1 LELVK
6 RILFGTKIQ
15 KNTIIGT
22 SFIIL
27 LLKYDGFVRK
37 KYYICHQN
45 IIFTPTT
52 KKTMSALISV
62 IPILLLIV
70 LMMGFKVSGYRSA
83 ITTLIVTILLSL
95 FAVPA
100 MSIIPEKYADTSILG
115 ITLWSIVEGLL
126 KACFPI
132 ILIIICAIF
141 SYNILCETKE
151 VETIKAQF
159 IQMTSDKGLLV
170 LLLTWGLGGV
180 LEGMAGFGTAVAIP
194 AAILIGLGFKPMFS
208 AVICLVANTV
218 AVGFGAVGLPATTLA
233 NQVAASGVATPEEL
247 CEVATFIIL
256 QLSLMFFITPFL
268 ILMMTDKTKI
278 LKNICI
284 ALFVGTCSIIVQ
296 FCCAHWIGPETP
308 AILGSVA
315 AIFAMLIYNKLF
327 IHDENPADEVI
338 VEKKKL
344 GIAKTLKAWSVYG
357 LIIFFILISSKI
369 VPPVNDL
376 LSNTLVTKFDIPV
389 IGNTFKFG
397 WLSNAGLMIFLGA
410 VIGGMIQGMSLS
422 SLMNLLAKTTLN
434 LQKTIVTICCLVA
447 IAMLMN
453 NTGMTNDIAKGL
465 VLLTGATFP
474 FFAPLIG
481 SIGTFVTGSATNANI
496 LFGKL
501 QATAA
506 SDLGLV
512 NQGTFFGVTGN
523 ETNWLAAA
531 NCAGS
536 EGGKLLS
543 PQSIA
548 IATAACNM
556 EGQDGNIMRKTMP
569 FAIFWILM
577 NGLIVF
583 LGLHVI

>member
-1 LELVK
+1 
-6 RILFGTKIQ
+6 
-15 KNTIIGT
+15 
-22 SFIIL
+22 
-27 LLKYDGFVRK
+27 
-37 KYYICHQN
+37 
-45 IIFTPTT
+45 
-52 KKTMSALISV
+52 MSALISV
-62 IPILLLIV
+62 IPIVLLIV
-70 LMMGFKVSGYRSA
+70 LMMGFKVSGYKSA
-83 ITTLIVTILLSL
+83 IITLVVTILLAL
-95 FAVPA
+95 FAAPA
-100 MSIIPEKYADTSILG
+100 MGILPEKFEGVSIYG
-115 ITLWSIVEGLL
+115 ITLWSVIEGFL

-151 VETIKAQF
+151 IDTIKTQF

-233 NQVAASGVATPEEL
+233 NQVAAEGVASPEML
-247 CEVATFIIL
+247 CEVATFIIV
-256 QLSLMFFITPFL
+256 QLSLMFFITPFI
-268 ILMMTDKTKI
+268 ILMMTDRKKI
-278 LKNICI
+278 VKNITL
-284 ALFVGTCSIIVQ
+284 ALFVGTFSIIVQ
-296 FCCAHWIGPETP
+296 FCCAHFIGPETP

-315 AIFAMLIYNKLF
+315 AIIAMLIYNKLF
-327 IHDENPADEVI
+327 IRDENPKDEVK
-338 VEKKKL
+338 VEKKNFGTK
-344 GIAKTLKAWSVYG
+344 KTLKAWSVYG

-369 VPPVNDL
+369 VPSINSAL
-376 LSNTLVTKFDIPV
+376 NSTLVTQFSIPV

-410 VIGGMIQGMSLS
+410 VIGGMIQGLS
-422 SLMNLLAKTTLN
+422 FGQLMKLLAKTTIN
-434 LQKTIVTICCLVA
+434 LQKTVVTICCLVA
-447 IAMLMN
+447 MAMLMN

-465 VLLTGATFP
+465 VALTGAAFP

-512 NQGTFFGVTGN
+512 NQSTFFGVPGN

-548 IATAACNM
+548 IATAACDM
-556 EGQDGNIMRKTMP
+556 EGQDGEIMRKTMP

-577 NGLIVF
+577 NGLMVY
-583 LGLHVI
+583 LGLML

>member
-1 LELVK
+1 
-6 RILFGTKIQ
+6 
-15 KNTIIGT
+15 
-22 SFIIL
+22 
-27 LLKYDGFVRK
+27 
-37 KYYICHQN
+37 
-45 IIFTPTT
+45 
-52 KKTMSALISV
+52 MSALVSA

-70 LMMGFKVSGYRSA
+70 LMMGFKVSGYKSA
-83 ITTLIVTILLSL
+83 IITLIVTVVLAL
-95 FAVPA
+95 FAAPA
-100 MSIIPEKYADTSILG
+100 LGIVPEKYAQASIVG
-115 ITLWSIVEGLL
+115 ITLWSVVEGLL

-151 VETIKAQF
+151 IETIKTQF

-208 AVICLVANTV
+208 AVICLIANTV

-233 NQVAASGVATPEEL
+233 NQVAASGTATPEEL

-268 ILMMTDKTKI
+268 ILMLTDKTKVV
-278 LKNICI
+278 KNICI
-284 ALFVGTCSIIVQ
+284 ALFVGSFSIIVQ
-296 FCCAHWIGPETP
+296 FCCAHFIGPETP

-315 AIFAMLIYNKLF
+315 AIAAMLIYNKLF
-327 IHDENPADEVI
+327 IHDESANDTVQI
-338 VEKKKL
+338 EKKNFGL
-344 GIAKTLKAWSVYG
+344 VKTLKAWSVYG

-369 VPPVNDL
+369 VPPVNEL
-376 LSNTLVTKFDIPV
+376 LGSTLVTKFELPV

-410 VIGGMIQGMSLS
+410 VIGGLIQGMSIGAL
-422 SLMNLLAKTTLN
+422 LKLLAKTTLN
-434 LQKTIVTICCLVA
+434 LQKTVVTICCLVA
-447 IAMLMN
+447 MAMLMN
-453 NTGMTNDIAKGL
+453 NVGMTHDIAKGL
-465 VLLTGATFP
+465 VMLTGVAFP

-506 SDLGLV
+506 TDLGLV
-512 NQGTFFGVTGN
+512 NQGTFFGVSGS

-548 IATAACNM
+548 IATAACDM
-556 EGQDGNIMRKTMP
+556 EGQDGDIMRKTMP

-577 NGLIVF
+577 NGLMVF

>member
-1 LELVK
+1 MAA
-6 RILFGTKIQ
+6 I
-15 KNTIIGT
+15 
-22 SFIIL
+22 
-27 LLKYDGFVRK
+27 
-37 KYYICHQN
+37 
-45 IIFTPTT
+45 
-52 KKTMSALISV
+52 ISV
-62 IPILLLIV
+62 IPIVLLFV
-70 LMMGFKVSGYRSA
+70 LMMGLKMSGWKSA
-83 ITTLIVTILLSL
+83 LITLVVTILLAL
-95 FAVPA
+95 FAAPA
-100 MSIIPEKYADTSILG
+100 LGIVPEKYAGVSIYG
-115 ITLWSIVEGLL
+115 VTFWSVVEGVL

-141 SYNILCETKE
+141 SYNILVETKE
-151 VETIKAQF
+151 IETIKTQF
-159 IQMTSDKGLLV
+159 IQLTSDKGLLV
-170 LLLTWGLGGV
+170 LLLTWGFGGV

-233 NQVAASGVATPEEL
+233 NQVADGTASPEML

-268 ILMMTDKTKI
+268 ILMMTDRTKI
-278 LKNICI
+278 VKNLCI
-284 ALFVGTCSIIVQ
+284 ALFVGCFSIIVQ
-296 FCCAHWIGPETP
+296 FCCAHFLGPETP

-315 AIFAMLIYNKLF
+315 AIIAMLIYNKLF
-327 IHDENPADEVI
+327 IRDEDPSDEVK
-338 VEKKKL
+338 VERKTF
-344 GIAKTLKAWSVYG
+344 GTVKTLKAWSVYA

-369 VPPVNDL
+369 VPPVNEL
-376 LSNTLVTKFDIPV
+376 LKSTLVTKFDMPV
-389 IGNTFKFG
+389 IGNTFSFG

-410 VIGGMIQGMSLS
+410 VIGGLIQGLS
-422 SLMNLLAKTTLN
+422 FGKLMKMLAKTTIN
-434 LQKTIVTICCLVA
+434 LQKTALTICCLVA
-447 IAMLMN
+447 LAMLMN
-453 NTGMTNDIAKGL
+453 NTGMTLAIATGL
-465 VLLTGATFP
+465 VGLTGIAFP

-481 SIGTFVTGSATNANI
+481 SIGTFVTGSATSANI

-501 QATAA
+501 QAAA
-506 SDLGLV
+506 AGQLGLV
-512 NQGTFFGVTGN
+512 HDGQFFGVSGN

-548 IATAACNM
+548 IATAACDM
-556 EGQDGNIMRKTMP
+556 EGQDGDIMRKTMP

-577 NGLIVF
+577 NGLMVF

>member
-1 LELVK
+1 
-6 RILFGTKIQ
+6 
-15 KNTIIGT
+15 
-22 SFIIL
+22 
-27 LLKYDGFVRK
+27 
-37 KYYICHQN
+37 
-45 IIFTPTT
+45 
-52 KKTMSALISV
+52 MSALVSA

-70 LMMGFKVSGYRSA
+70 LMMGFKVSGYKSA
-83 ITTLIVTILLSL
+83 IVTLIVTVVLAL
-95 FAVPA
+95 FAAPA
-100 MSIIPEKYADTSILG
+100 LGIVPEKYAQASIVG
-115 ITLWSIVEGLL
+115 ITLWSVVEGLL

-151 VETIKAQF
+151 IETIKTQF

-208 AVICLVANTV
+208 AVICLIANTV

-233 NQVAASGVATPEEL
+233 NQVAASGTATPEEL

-268 ILMMTDKTKI
+268 ILMLTDKTKVI
-278 LKNICI
+278 KNICI
-284 ALFVGTCSIIVQ
+284 ALFVGSFSIIVQ
-296 FCCAHWIGPETP
+296 FCCAHFIGPETP

-315 AIFAMLIYNKLF
+315 AIIAMLIYNKLF
-327 IHDENPADEVI
+327 IHDESAADTVQI
-338 VEKKKL
+338 EKKNFGL
-344 GIAKTLKAWSVYG
+344 VKTLKAWSVYG

-369 VPPVNDL
+369 VPPVNEL
-376 LSNTLVTKFDIPV
+376 LGSTLVTKFDLPV

-410 VIGGMIQGMSLS
+410 VIGGLIQGMSIGAL
-422 SLMNLLAKTTLN
+422 LKLLAKTTLN
-434 LQKTIVTICCLVA
+434 LQKTVVTICCLVA
-447 IAMLMN
+447 MAMLMN
-453 NTGMTNDIAKGL
+453 NVGMTNDIAKGL
-465 VLLTGATFP
+465 VMLTGVAFP

-506 SDLGLV
+506 TDLGLV
-512 NQGTFFGVTGN
+512 NQGTFFGVSGS

-548 IATAACNM
+548 IATAACDM
-556 EGQDGNIMRKTMP
+556 EGQDGDIMRKTMP

-577 NGLIVF
+577 NGLMVF

>member
-1 LELVK
+1 
-6 RILFGTKIQ
+6 
-15 KNTIIGT
+15 
-22 SFIIL
+22 
-27 LLKYDGFVRK
+27 
-37 KYYICHQN
+37 
-45 IIFTPTT
+45 
-52 KKTMSALISV
+52 M

-70 LMMGFKVSGYRSA
+70 LMMGFKVSGYKSA
-83 ITTLIVTILLSL
+83 IATLAVTIVLAL
-95 FAVPA
+95 FAVPS
-100 MSIIPEKYADTSILG
+100 MGIVPEKYAGASIYG
-115 ITLWSIVEGLL
+115 IALWSVVEGLL

-132 ILIIICAIF
+132 ILIIIFAIF

-151 VETIKAQF
+151 IETIKTQF
-159 IQMTSDKGLLV
+159 IQMTADKGLLV

-194 AAILIGLGFKPMFS
+194 AAILISLGFKPMFS

-256 QLSLMFFITPFL
+256 QLSLMFYITPFL
-268 ILMMTDKTKI
+268 ILMMTDRTKI
-278 LKNICI
+278 LKNISI
-284 ALFVGTCSIIVQ
+284 ALFVGTCSIVVQ
-296 FCCAHWIGPETP
+296 FCCAHFIGPETP

-315 AIFAMLIYNKLF
+315 AILAMLIYNKLF
-327 IHDENPADEVI
+327 LRNADGNNAVH
-338 VEKKKL
+338 VEHVRFGL
-344 GIAKTLKAWSVYG
+344 GKTLKAWSVYG

-369 VPPVNDL
+369 VPPVNEL
-376 LSNTLVTKFDIPV
+376 LSSTLVTKFELPV
-389 IGNTFKFG
+389 VGNTFKFG

-410 VIGGMIQGMSLS
+410 VIGGMIQGLNFGK
-422 SLMNLLAKTTLN
+422 LMTMLAQTALN
-434 LQKTIVTICCLVA
+434 LQKTVITICCLVA
-447 IAMLMN
+447 MAMLMN

-465 VLLTGATFP
+465 VLLTGAAFP

-512 NQGTFFGVTGN
+512 NQGTFFGVSGS

-548 IATAACNM
+548 IATAACDM

-577 NGLIVF
+577 NGLMVF
-583 LGLHVI
+583 LGLHVL

>member
-1 LELVK
+1 
-6 RILFGTKIQ
+6 
-15 KNTIIGT
+15 
-22 SFIIL
+22 
-27 LLKYDGFVRK
+27 
-37 KYYICHQN
+37 
-45 IIFTPTT
+45 
-52 KKTMSALISV
+52 MSALISV
-62 IPILLLIV
+62 IPIVLLIV
-70 LMMGFKVSGYRSA
+70 LMMGFKVSGYKSA
-83 ITTLIVTILLSL
+83 MVTLVVTILLAL
-95 FAVPA
+95 FATPA
-100 MSIIPEKYADTSILG
+100 LGIIPEKYTGLSIYG
-115 ITLWSIVEGLL
+115 ITLWSVVEGLL

-132 ILIIICAIF
+132 ILIIICAIY

-151 VETIKAQF
+151 IETIKTQF

-233 NQVAASGVATPEEL
+233 NQVAAEGVASPEML
-247 CEVATFIIL
+247 CEIATFIIV
-256 QLSLMFFITPFL
+256 QLALMFFITPFL
-268 ILMMTDKTKI
+268 ILMMTDRTKI
-278 LKNICI
+278 LKNITL
-284 ALFVGTCSIIVQ
+284 ALFVGTFSIIVQ
-296 FCCAHWIGPETP
+296 FCCAHFIGPETP

-315 AIFAMLIYNKLF
+315 AIIAMLIYNKLF
-327 IHDENPADEVI
+327 IHDENPSDEVK
-338 VEKKKL
+338 VEKKKF
-344 GIAKTLKAWSVYG
+344 GMSKTLKAWSVYG

-369 VPPVNDL
+369 VPPINEL
-376 LSNTLVTKFDIPV
+376 LNKTLVTKFDLPV
-389 IGNTFKFG
+389 VGNTFKFG

-410 VIGGMIQGMSLS
+410 TIGGLIQGLS
-422 SLMNLLAKTTLN
+422 FGKLMRLLAKTTIN
-434 LQKTIVTICCLVA
+434 LQKTVVTICCLVA
-447 IAMLMN
+447 MAMLMN

-465 VLLTGATFP
+465 VALTGTFFP

-512 NQGTFFGVTGN
+512 HQGTFFGVSGN

-548 IATAACNM
+548 IATAACDM
-556 EGQDGNIMRKTMP
+556 EGQDGEIMRKTMP

-577 NGLIVF
+577 NGLMVF
-583 LGLHVI
+583 LGLHVF

>member
-1 LELVK
+1 M
-6 RILFGTKIQ
+6 T
-15 KNTIIGT
+15 
-22 SFIIL
+22 
-27 LLKYDGFVRK
+27 
-37 KYYICHQN
+37 
-45 IIFTPTT
+45 
-52 KKTMSALISV
+52 ALISV
-62 IPILLLIV
+62 IPIVLLIV

-83 ITTLIVTILLSL
+83 IVTLVVTILLAL
-95 FAVPA
+95 FAVPN
-100 MSIIPEKYADTSILG
+100 MGIIPEKYAETSIYG
-115 ITLWSIVEGLL
+115 ITLWSVIEGFL

-151 VETIKAQF
+151 IETIKTQF

-233 NQVAASGVATPEEL
+233 NQVAASGTATPEEL

-256 QLSLMFFITPFL
+256 QLSLMFYITPFL

-278 LKNICI
+278 VKNLTI

-296 FCCAHWIGPETP
+296 FCCAHFIGPETP

-315 AIFAMLIYNKLF
+315 AICAMLLYDKLF
-327 IHDENPADEVI
+327 LRHEAEKDTVH
-338 VEKKKL
+338 VEHQKF
-344 GIAKTLKAWSVYG
+344 GAAKTLKAWSVYG
-357 LIIFFILISSKI
+357 LIIFFILISSRI
-369 VPPVNDL
+369 VPPINEL
-376 LSNTLVTKFDIPV
+376 LNSTLVTKFNLPV
-389 IGNTFKFG
+389 LSVEGAPKPFSFA
-397 WLSNAGLMIFLGA
+397 WLANPSLMIFLGA
-410 VIGGMIQGMSLS
+410 VIGGLIQGMSFGK
-422 SLMNLLAKTTLN
+422 LMKLLAKTTLN
-434 LQKTIVTICCLVA
+434 LQKTVGTICCLVA
-447 IAMLMN
+447 MAMLMN

-465 VLLTGATFP
+465 VLLTGAAFP

-548 IATAACNM
+548 IATAACDM
-556 EGQDGNIMRKTMP
+556 EGQDGDIMRKTMP

-577 NGLIVF
+577 NGLMVF

>member
-1 LELVK
+1 MTALV
-6 RILFGTKIQ
+6 
-15 KNTIIGT
+15 
-22 SFIIL
+22 
-27 LLKYDGFVRK
+27 
-37 KYYICHQN
+37 
-45 IIFTPTT
+45 
-52 KKTMSALISV
+52 SA
-62 IPILLLIV
+62 IPIVLLIV
-70 LMMGFKVSGYRSA
+70 LMMGFKMSGYKSA
-83 ITTLIVTILLSL
+83 IITLAVTIALAL

-100 MSIIPEKYADTSILG
+100 LGIMPEKYANASVYG
-115 ITLWSIVEGLL
+115 ITMWSLIEGLL
-126 KACFPI
+126 KACFPML
-132 ILIIICAIF
+132 LIIIFAIF

-151 VETIKAQF
+151 IETIKTQF

-194 AAILIGLGFKPMFS
+194 AAILISLGFKPMFS
-208 AVICLVANTV
+208 AVVCLIANTV
-218 AVGFGAVGLPATTLA
+218 AVGFGAVGLPASTLA
-233 NQVAASGVATPEEL
+233 SQVAASGAASPEEL

-256 QLSLMFFITPFL
+256 QLSLMFFITPFF
-268 ILMMTDKTKI
+268 ILMMTDRKKVI
-278 LKNICI
+278 KNICI

-296 FCCAHWIGPETP
+296 FTCAHFIGPETP

-315 AIFAMLIYNKLF
+315 AIIAMLIYDKLF
-327 IHDENPADEVI
+327 IRKKKESEEVI
-338 VEKKKL
+338 VEKHKFTL
-344 GIAKTLKAWSVYG
+344 VKTLKAWSVYG
-357 LIIFFILISSKI
+357 LIIFFILISSRI
-369 VPPVNDL
+369 VPTVNSL
-376 LSNTLVTKFDIPV
+376 LNNTLVTQFELPV
-389 IGNTFKFG
+389 VGNTFKFG

-410 VIGGMIQGMSLS
+410 TIGGLVQGLS
-422 SLMNLLAKTTLN
+422 IKRLLLLLAKTTIN

-447 IAMLMN
+447 MAMLMN

-465 VLLTGATFP
+465 VMITGAAFP

-506 SDLGLV
+506 GDLGLV
-512 NQGTFFGVTGN
+512 HQGTFFGVTGN

-548 IATAACNM
+548 IATAACDM
-556 EGQDGNIMRKTMP
+556 EGQDGDIMRRTMP

-577 NGLIVF
+577 NGLMVF

>member
-1 LELVK
+1 
-6 RILFGTKIQ
+6 
-15 KNTIIGT
+15 
-22 SFIIL
+22 
-27 LLKYDGFVRK
+27 
-37 KYYICHQN
+37 
-45 IIFTPTT
+45 
-52 KKTMSALISV
+52 MSALVSA

-70 LMMGFKVSGYRSA
+70 LMMGFKVSGYKSA
-83 ITTLIVTILLSL
+83 IITLIVTIVLAL
-95 FAVPA
+95 FAAPNLGIV
-100 MSIIPEKYADTSILG
+100 PEKYAQAGIVG
-115 ITLWSIVEGLL
+115 ITLWSVVEGLL

-151 VETIKAQF
+151 IETIKTQF

-208 AVICLVANTV
+208 AVICLIANTV

-233 NQVAASGVATPEEL
+233 NQVAASGTATPEEL

-268 ILMMTDKTKI
+268 ILMLTDRTKI

-284 ALFVGTCSIIVQ
+284 ALFVGVFSIIVQ
-296 FCCAHWIGPETP
+296 FSCAHFIGPETP

-315 AIFAMLIYNKLF
+315 AIIAMLIYNKLF
-327 IHDENPADEVI
+327 IHDESPADVLQ
-338 VEKKKL
+338 VEKHHFSL
-344 GIAKTLKAWSVYG
+344 VKTLKAWSVYG

-376 LSNTLVTKFDIPV
+376 LGSTLVTKFDLPV

-410 VIGGMIQGMSLS
+410 MIGGLIQGMSFTA
-422 SLMNLLAKTTLN
+422 LMKLLVKTTLN
-434 LQKTIVTICCLVA
+434 LQKTVVTICCLVA
-447 IAMLMN
+447 MAMLMN
-453 NTGMTNDIAKGL
+453 NVGMTNDIAKGL
-465 VLLTGATFP
+465 VMLTGAAFP

-512 NQGTFFGVTGN
+512 NQGSFFGVSGN

-548 IATAACNM
+548 IATAACDM
-556 EGQDGNIMRKTMP
+556 EGQDGDIMRKTMP

-577 NGLIVF
+577 NGLMVF

>member
-1 LELVK
+1 
-6 RILFGTKIQ
+6 
-15 KNTIIGT
+15 
-22 SFIIL
+22 
-27 LLKYDGFVRK
+27 
-37 KYYICHQN
+37 
-45 IIFTPTT
+45 
-52 KKTMSALISV
+52 MSAFISA

-70 LMMGFKVSGYRSA
+70 LMMGFKVSGYKSA
-83 ITTLIVTILLSL
+83 IVTLIVTILLAL
-95 FAVPA
+95 FAVP
-100 MSIIPEKYADTSILG
+100 SLDIIPEKYADASIYG
-115 ITLWSIVEGLL
+115 ITLWSVVEGFL

-151 VETIKAQF
+151 IETIKTQF

-268 ILMMTDKTKI
+268 ILMMTDRTKI
-278 LKNICI
+278 VKNITI
-284 ALFVGTCSIIVQ
+284 ALFVGAFSIIVQ
-296 FCCAHWIGPETP
+296 FCCAHFIGPETP

-315 AIFAMLIYNKLF
+315 AIIAMLIYNKLF
-327 IHDENPADEVI
+327 LRHESEKDVVHIEKHQFGI
-338 VEKKKL
+338 V
-344 GIAKTLKAWSVYG
+344 KTLKAWSVYG

-369 VPPVNDL
+369 VPSVNEL
-376 LSNTLVTKFDIPV
+376 LNNTLVSKFELPV

-410 VIGGMIQGMSLS
+410 VIGGLIQGMSFG
-422 SLMNLLAKTTLN
+422 SLMKLLAKTTLN
-434 LQKTIVTICCLVA
+434 LQKTVVTICCLVA
-447 IAMLMN
+447 MAMLMN

-465 VLLTGATFP
+465 VLLTGAAFP

-548 IATAACNM
+548 IATAACDM
-556 EGQDGNIMRKTMP
+556 EGQDGDIMRKTMP

-577 NGLIVF
+577 NGLMVF

>member
-1 LELVK
+1 
-6 RILFGTKIQ
+6 
-15 KNTIIGT
+15 
-22 SFIIL
+22 
-27 LLKYDGFVRK
+27 
-37 KYYICHQN
+37 
-45 IIFTPTT
+45 
-52 KKTMSALISV
+52 MSALVSA

-70 LMMGFKVSGYRSA
+70 LMMGFKVSGYKSA
-83 ITTLIVTILLSL
+83 IVTLIVTVVLAL
-95 FAVPA
+95 FAAPA
-100 MSIIPEKYADTSILG
+100 LGIVPEKYAQASIVG
-115 ITLWSIVEGLL
+115 ITLWSVVEGLL

-151 VETIKAQF
+151 IETIKTQF

-208 AVICLVANTV
+208 AVICLIANTV

-233 NQVAASGVATPEEL
+233 NQVAASGTATPEEL

-268 ILMMTDKTKI
+268 ILMLTDKTKVV
-278 LKNICI
+278 KNICI
-284 ALFVGTCSIIVQ
+284 ALFVGSFSIIVQ
-296 FCCAHWIGPETP
+296 FCCAHFIGPETP

-315 AIFAMLIYNKLF
+315 AIIAMLIYNKLF
-327 IHDENPADEVI
+327 IHDENPYDEVK
-338 VEKKKL
+338 VEKKNFGL
-344 GIAKTLKAWSVYG
+344 VKTLKAWSVYG

-369 VPPVNDL
+369 VPPVNEL
-376 LSNTLVTKFDIPV
+376 LGSTLVTKFELPV

-410 VIGGMIQGMSLS
+410 VIGGLIQGMSIGAL
-422 SLMNLLAKTTLN
+422 LKLLAKTTLN
-434 LQKTIVTICCLVA
+434 LQKTVVTICCLVA
-447 IAMLMN
+447 MAMLMN
-453 NTGMTNDIAKGL
+453 NVGMTNDIAKGL
-465 VLLTGATFP
+465 VMLTGVAFP

-506 SDLGLV
+506 TDLGLV
-512 NQGTFFGVTGN
+512 NQGTFFGVSGS

-548 IATAACNM
+548 IATAACDM
-556 EGQDGNIMRKTMP
+556 EGQDGDIMRKTMP

-577 NGLIVF
+577 NGLMVF

>member
-1 LELVK
+1 MTALVS
-6 RILFGTKIQ
+6 I
-15 KNTIIGT
+15 
-22 SFIIL
+22 
-27 LLKYDGFVRK
+27 
-37 KYYICHQN
+37 
-45 IIFTPTT
+45 
-52 KKTMSALISV
+52 

-70 LMMGFKVSGYRSA
+70 LMMGFKVSGYKSA
-83 ITTLIVTILLSL
+83 IITLAVTIVLAL

-100 MSIIPEKYADTSILG
+100 MGIVPEKYTEASIYS
-115 ITLWSIVEGLL
+115 ITLWSVVEGLL

-132 ILIIICAIF
+132 ILIIIFAIF

-151 VETIKAQF
+151 IETIKTQF
-159 IQMTSDKGLLV
+159 IQMTTDKGLLV

-194 AAILIGLGFKPMFS
+194 AAILISLGFKPMFS

-256 QLSLMFFITPFL
+256 QLALMFYITPFL
-268 ILMMTDKTKI
+268 ILMMTDRKKI
-278 LKNICI
+278 LKNISI
-284 ALFVGTCSIIVQ
+284 ALFVGTCSIVVQ
-296 FCCAHWIGPETP
+296 FCCAHFIGPETP

-315 AIFAMLIYNKLF
+315 AILAMLIYNKLF
-327 IHDENPADEVI
+327 LRHADGKNTVH
-338 VEKKKL
+338 VEHVRF
-344 GIAKTLKAWSVYG
+344 GFAKTLKAWSVYG

-369 VPPVNDL
+369 VPSVNDL
-376 LSNTLVTKFDIPV
+376 LSNTLVTKFELPV
-389 IGNTFKFG
+389 VGNSFKFG

-410 VIGGMIQGMSLS
+410 IIGGMIQGLSLGK
-422 SLMNLLAKTTLN
+422 LMTMLAKTTLN
-434 LQKTIVTICCLVA
+434 LQKTVITICCLVA
-447 IAMLMN
+447 MAMLMN

-465 VLLTGATFP
+465 VLLTGAAFP

-512 NQGTFFGVTGN
+512 NQGTFFGVSGS

-548 IATAACNM
+548 IATAACDM
-556 EGQDGNIMRKTMP
+556 EGQDGDIMRKTMP

-577 NGLIVF
+577 NGLMVF
-583 LGLHVI
+583 LGLHVF

>member
-1 LELVK
+1 
-6 RILFGTKIQ
+6 
-15 KNTIIGT
+15 
-22 SFIIL
+22 
-27 LLKYDGFVRK
+27 
-37 KYYICHQN
+37 
-45 IIFTPTT
+45 
-52 KKTMSALISV
+52 MSALVSV

-70 LMMGFKVSGYRSA
+70 LMMGFKVSGYKSA
-83 ITTLIVTILLSL
+83 IVTLIVTILLAL
-95 FAVPA
+95 FAAPSLGIV
-100 MSIIPEKYADTSILG
+100 PEKFADASIVG
-115 ITLWSIVEGLL
+115 VSIWSVVEGLL

-151 VETIKAQF
+151 IETIKTQF

-233 NQVAASGVATPEEL
+233 NQVAAEGVASPEML
-247 CEVATFIIL
+247 CEVATFIIV
-256 QLSLMFFITPFL
+256 QLALMFYITPFL
-268 ILMMTDKTKI
+268 ILMMTDRKKVV
-278 LKNICI
+278 KNITL
-284 ALFVGTCSIIVQ
+284 ALFVGTFSILVQ
-296 FCCAHWIGPETP
+296 FCCAHFIGPETP

-315 AIFAMLIYNKLF
+315 AIIAMLIYNKLF
-327 IHDENPADEVI
+327 IHDEDASDEVI
-338 VEKKKL
+338 VEKKKF
-344 GIAKTLKAWSVYG
+344 GTAKTLKAWSVYG
-357 LIIFFILISSKI
+357 FIIFFILISSKI
-369 VPPVNDL
+369 VPAINTAL
-376 LSNTLVTKFDIPV
+376 NSTLVTQFNLPV
-389 IGNTFKFG
+389 TGNTFKFG

-410 VIGGMIQGMSLS
+410 VIGGMIQGLS
-422 SLMNLLAKTTLN
+422 FSKLMKLLCKTTIN
-434 LQKTIVTICCLVA
+434 LQKTAVTICCLVA
-447 IAMLMN
+447 MAMLMN

-465 VLLTGATFP
+465 VALTGTFFP

-512 NQGTFFGVTGN
+512 NQSTFFGVSGN

-548 IATAACNM
+548 IATAACDM
-556 EGQDGNIMRKTMP
+556 EGQDGEIMRKTMP

-577 NGLIVF
+577 NGLMVF
-583 LGLHVI
+583 LGLHVF

>member
-1 LELVK
+1 M
-6 RILFGTKIQ
+6 T
-15 KNTIIGT
+15 
-22 SFIIL
+22 
-27 LLKYDGFVRK
+27 
-37 KYYICHQN
+37 
-45 IIFTPTT
+45 
-52 KKTMSALISV
+52 ALISV
-62 IPILLLIV
+62 IPILLLII
-70 LMMGFKVSGYRSA
+70 LMMGFKVSGYKSA
-83 ITTLIVTILLSL
+83 IITLVVTILLAL

-100 MSIIPEKYADTSILG
+100 MGIVPEKYADVSIYG
-115 ITLWSIVEGLL
+115 ITLWSVIEGFL

-151 VETIKAQF
+151 IETIKTQF

-233 NQVAASGVATPEEL
+233 NQVAASGTATPEEL

-256 QLSLMFFITPFL
+256 QLSLMFYITPFL

-278 LKNICI
+278 VKNIAI
-284 ALFVGTCSIIVQ
+284 ALFVGTFSIVVQ
-296 FCCAHWIGPETP
+296 FCCAHFIGPETP

-315 AIFAMLIYNKLF
+315 AIIAMLIYSKLF

-338 VEKKKL
+338 VEKKQF
-344 GIAKTLKAWSVYG
+344 GIVKTLKAWSVYG
-357 LIIFFILISSKI
+357 LIIFFILM
-369 VPPVNDL
+369 L
-376 LSNTLVTKFDIPV
+376 LNNTLVTKFELPV

-410 VIGGMIQGMSLS
+410 VIGGLIQGMSFGKLIK
-422 SLMNLLAKTTLN
+422 LLAKTTLN
-434 LQKTIVTICCLVA
+434 LQKTVVTICCLVA
-447 IAMLMN
+447 MAMLMN

-465 VLLTGATFP
+465 VLLTGAAFP

-548 IATAACNM
+548 IATAACDM
-556 EGQDGNIMRKTMP
+556 EGQDGDIMRKTMP

-577 NGLIVF
+577 NGLMVF

>member
-1 LELVK
+1 
-6 RILFGTKIQ
+6 
-15 KNTIIGT
+15 
-22 SFIIL
+22 
-27 LLKYDGFVRK
+27 
-37 KYYICHQN
+37 
-45 IIFTPTT
+45 
-52 KKTMSALISV
+52 MSALVSA

-70 LMMGFKVSGYRSA
+70 LMMGFKVSGYKSA
-83 ITTLIVTILLSL
+83 IITLIVTVVLAL
-95 FAVPA
+95 FAAPA
-100 MSIIPEKYADTSILG
+100 LGIVPEKYAQASIVG
-115 ITLWSIVEGLL
+115 ITLWSVVEGLL

-151 VETIKAQF
+151 IETIKTQF

-208 AVICLVANTV
+208 AVICLIANTV

-233 NQVAASGVATPEEL
+233 NQVAASGTATPEEL

-268 ILMMTDKTKI
+268 ILMLTDKTKVV
-278 LKNICI
+278 KNICI
-284 ALFVGTCSIIVQ
+284 ALFVGSFSIIVQ
-296 FCCAHWIGPETP
+296 FCCAHFIGPETP

-315 AIFAMLIYNKLF
+315 AIAAMLIYNKLF
-327 IHDENPADEVI
+327 IHDESANDTVQI
-338 VEKKKL
+338 EKKNFGL
-344 GIAKTLKAWSVYG
+344 VKTLKAWSVYG

-369 VPPVNDL
+369 VPPVNEL
-376 LSNTLVTKFDIPV
+376 LGSTLVTKFDLPV

-410 VIGGMIQGMSLS
+410 MIGGLIQGMSIGAL
-422 SLMNLLAKTTLN
+422 LKLLAKTTLN
-434 LQKTIVTICCLVA
+434 LQKTVVTICCLVA
-447 IAMLMN
+447 MAMLMN
-453 NTGMTNDIAKGL
+453 NVGMTNDIAKGL
-465 VLLTGATFP
+465 VMLTGVAFP

-506 SDLGLV
+506 TDLGLV
-512 NQGTFFGVTGN
+512 NQGTFFGVSGS

-548 IATAACNM
+548 IATAACDM
-556 EGQDGNIMRKTMP
+556 EGQDGDIMRKTMP

-577 NGLIVF
+577 NGLMVF

>member
-1 LELVK
+1 
-6 RILFGTKIQ
+6 
-15 KNTIIGT
+15 
-22 SFIIL
+22 
-27 LLKYDGFVRK
+27 
-37 KYYICHQN
+37 
-45 IIFTPTT
+45 
-52 KKTMSALISV
+52 MSALVSA

-70 LMMGFKVSGYRSA
+70 LMMGFKVSGYKSA
-83 ITTLIVTILLSL
+83 IVTLIVTVVLAL
-95 FAVPA
+95 FAAPA
-100 MSIIPEKYADTSILG
+100 LGIVPEKYAQASIVG
-115 ITLWSIVEGLL
+115 ITLWSVVEGLL

-151 VETIKAQF
+151 IETIKTQF

-170 LLLTWGLGGV
+170 LLLTWGLRGV

-208 AVICLVANTV
+208 AVICLIANTV

-233 NQVAASGVATPEEL
+233 NQVAASGTATPEEL

-268 ILMMTDKTKI
+268 ILMLTDKTKVI
-278 LKNICI
+278 KNICI
-284 ALFVGTCSIIVQ
+284 ALFVGSFSIIVQ
-296 FCCAHWIGPETP
+296 FCCAHFIGPETP

-315 AIFAMLIYNKLF
+315 AIAAMLIYNKLF
-327 IHDENPADEVI
+327 IHDESANDTVQI
-338 VEKKKL
+338 EKQNFGL
-344 GIAKTLKAWSVYG
+344 VKTLKAWSVYG

-369 VPPVNDL
+369 VPPVNEL
-376 LSNTLVTKFDIPV
+376 LGSTLVTKFELPV

-410 VIGGMIQGMSLS
+410 MIGGLIQGMSIGAL
-422 SLMNLLAKTTLN
+422 LKLLAKTTLN
-434 LQKTIVTICCLVA
+434 LQKTVVTICCLVA
-447 IAMLMN
+447 MAMLMN
-453 NTGMTNDIAKGL
+453 NVGMTNDIAKGL
-465 VLLTGATFP
+465 VMLTGVAFP

-506 SDLGLV
+506 TDLGLV
-512 NQGTFFGVTGN
+512 NQGTFFGVSGS

-548 IATAACNM
+548 IATAACDM
-556 EGQDGNIMRKTMP
+556 EGQDGDIMRKTMP

-577 NGLIVF
+577 NGLMVF

>member
-1 LELVK
+1 
-6 RILFGTKIQ
+6 
-15 KNTIIGT
+15 
-22 SFIIL
+22 
-27 LLKYDGFVRK
+27 
-37 KYYICHQN
+37 
-45 IIFTPTT
+45 
-52 KKTMSALISV
+52 MSALVSA

-70 LMMGFKVSGYRSA
+70 LMMGFKVSGYKSA
-83 ITTLIVTILLSL
+83 IITLIVTVVLAL
-95 FAVPA
+95 FAAPA
-100 MSIIPEKYADTSILG
+100 MGIVPQKYAEASIFG
-115 ITLWSIVEGLL
+115 ITLWSVVEGLL

-151 VETIKAQF
+151 IETIKTQF

-208 AVICLVANTV
+208 AVICLIANTV

-233 NQVAASGVATPEEL
+233 NQVAASGTATPEEL

-256 QLSLMFFITPFL
+256 QLSLMFYITPFL
-268 ILMMTDKTKI
+268 ILMLTDKTKI
-278 LKNICI
+278 LKNVSI
-284 ALFVGTCSIIVQ
+284 ALFVGTCSIVVQ
-296 FCCAHWIGPETP
+296 FCCAHFIGPETP

-315 AIFAMLIYNKLF
+315 AIAAMLIYNKLF
-327 IHDENPADEVI
+327 IHDENPSDEVK
-338 VEKKKL
+338 VEKKNFGL
-344 GIAKTLKAWSVYG
+344 VKTLKAWSVYG

-369 VPPVNDL
+369 VPPINEL
-376 LSNTLVTKFDIPV
+376 LGSTLVTKFDLPV

-410 VIGGMIQGMSLS
+410 MIGGLIQGMSFGA
-422 SLMNLLAKTTLN
+422 LMKLLAKTTLN
-434 LQKTIVTICCLVA
+434 LQKTVVTICCLVA
-447 IAMLMN
+447 MAMLMN

-465 VLLTGATFP
+465 VMLTGVAFP

-512 NQGTFFGVTGN
+512 NQGTFFGVSGS

-548 IATAACNM
+548 IATAACDM
-556 EGQDGNIMRKTMP
+556 EGQDGDIMRKTMP

-577 NGLIVF
+577 NGLMVF

>member
-1 LELVK
+1 MTALV
-6 RILFGTKIQ
+6 
-15 KNTIIGT
+15 
-22 SFIIL
+22 
-27 LLKYDGFVRK
+27 
-37 KYYICHQN
+37 
-45 IIFTPTT
+45 
-52 KKTMSALISV
+52 SV

-70 LMMGFKVSGYRSA
+70 LMMGFKVSGYKSA
-83 ITTLIVTILLSL
+83 MITLVVTILLAL

-100 MSIIPEKYADTSILG
+100 MGIIPEKYADVSIFG
-115 ITLWSIVEGLL
+115 ITLWSVVEGFL

-151 VETIKAQF
+151 IETIKTQF

-268 ILMMTDKTKI
+268 ILMMTDRTKI
-278 LKNICI
+278 VKNISI
-284 ALFVGTCSIIVQ
+284 ALFVGCFSIVVQ
-296 FCCAHWIGPETP
+296 FCCAHFIGPETP

-315 AIFAMLIYNKLF
+315 AIIAMLIYNKLF
-327 IHDENPADEVI
+327 IKDENPADEVK
-338 VEKKKL
+338 VEKKQFGL
-344 GIAKTLKAWSVYG
+344 AKTLKAWSVYG

-369 VPPVNDL
+369 VPPINEL
-376 LSNTLVTKFDIPV
+376 LNSTLVTKFDMPV

-410 VIGGMIQGMSLS
+410 VIGGLIQGMSFGR
-422 SLMNLLAKTTLN
+422 LMKLLAKTTIN
-434 LQKTIVTICCLVA
+434 LQKTVVTICCLVA
-447 IAMLMN
+447 MAMLMN

-465 VLLTGATFP
+465 VMLTGAAFP

-506 SDLGLV
+506 ADLGLV

-548 IATAACNM
+548 IATAACDM
-556 EGQDGNIMRKTMP
+556 EGQDGDIMRKTMP

-577 NGLIVF
+577 NGLMVF

>member
-1 LELVK
+1 
-6 RILFGTKIQ
+6 
-15 KNTIIGT
+15 
-22 SFIIL
+22 
-27 LLKYDGFVRK
+27 
-37 KYYICHQN
+37 
-45 IIFTPTT
+45 
-52 KKTMSALISV
+52 MSALVSV
-62 IPILLLIV
+62 IPIVLLIV
-70 LMMGFKVSGYRSA
+70 LMMGFKVSGYKSA
-83 ITTLIVTILLSL
+83 VVTLVVTILLAL

-100 MSIIPEKYADTSILG
+100 LGIMPEKFADVSIYG
-115 ITLWSIVEGLL
+115 ITLWSVIEGFL

-151 VETIKAQF
+151 IETIKTQF

-208 AVICLVANTV
+208 AVICLIANTV

-233 NQVAASGVATPEEL
+233 NQVAAEGVASPEML
-247 CEVATFIIL
+247 CEVATFIIV
-256 QLSLMFFITPFL
+256 QLALMFYITPFL
-268 ILMMTDKTKI
+268 ILMMTDRTK
-278 LKNICI
+278 LMKNITL
-284 ALFVGTCSIIVQ
+284 ALFVGTFSIIVQ
-296 FCCAHWIGPETP
+296 FCCAHFIGPETP

-315 AIFAMLIYNKLF
+315 AIIAMLIYNKLF
-327 IHDENPADEVI
+327 IHDENPSDEVI
-338 VEKKKL
+338 VEKKKF
-344 GIAKTLKAWSVYG
+344 GMAKTLKAWSVYG

-369 VPPVNDL
+369 VPAI
-376 LSNTLVTKFDIPV
+376 NTALNSSLVTQFNLPV
-389 IGNTFKFG
+389 TGNAFKFG

-410 VIGGMIQGMSLS
+410 VIGGLIQGLS
-422 SLMNLLAKTTLN
+422 IGKLMKILAKTTLN
-434 LQKTIVTICCLVA
+434 LQKTVVTICCLVA
-447 IAMLMN
+447 MAMLMN

-465 VLLTGATFP
+465 VALTGAAFP

-512 NQGTFFGVTGN
+512 NQGTFFGVPGN

-548 IATAACNM
+548 IATAACDM
-556 EGQDGNIMRKTMP
+556 EGQDGDIMRKTMP

-577 NGLIVF
+577 NGLMVF
-583 LGLHVI
+583 LGLHVF

>member
-1 LELVK
+1 
-6 RILFGTKIQ
+6 
-15 KNTIIGT
+15 
-22 SFIIL
+22 
-27 LLKYDGFVRK
+27 
-37 KYYICHQN
+37 
-45 IIFTPTT
+45 
-52 KKTMSALISV
+52 MSALVSA

-70 LMMGFKVSGYRSA
+70 LMMGFKVSGYKSA
-83 ITTLIVTILLSL
+83 IVTLIVTVVLAL
-95 FAVPA
+95 FAAPA
-100 MSIIPEKYADTSILG
+100 LGIVPEKYAQASIVG
-115 ITLWSIVEGLL
+115 ITLWSVVEGLL

-151 VETIKAQF
+151 IETIKTQF

-208 AVICLVANTV
+208 AVICLIANTV

-233 NQVAASGVATPEEL
+233 NQVAASGTATPEEL

-268 ILMMTDKTKI
+268 ILMLTDKTKVI
-278 LKNICI
+278 KNICI
-284 ALFVGTCSIIVQ
+284 ALFVGSFSIIVQ
-296 FCCAHWIGPETP
+296 FCCAHFIGPETP

-315 AIFAMLIYNKLF
+315 AIAAMLIYNKLF
-327 IHDENPADEVI
+327 IHDENPNDEVK
-338 VEKKKL
+338 VEKKNFGL
-344 GIAKTLKAWSVYG
+344 VKTLKAWSVYG

-369 VPPVNDL
+369 VPPVNEL
-376 LSNTLVTKFDIPV
+376 LGSTLVTKFELPV

-397 WLSNAGLMIFLGA
+397 WLSYAGLMIFLGA
-410 VIGGMIQGMSLS
+410 MIGGLIQGMSIGAL
-422 SLMNLLAKTTLN
+422 LKLLAKTTLN
-434 LQKTIVTICCLVA
+434 LQKTVVTICCLVA
-447 IAMLMN
+447 MAMLMN
-453 NTGMTNDIAKGL
+453 NVGMTNDIAKGL
-465 VLLTGATFP
+465 VMLTGVAFP

-506 SDLGLV
+506 TDLGLV
-512 NQGTFFGVTGN
+512 NQGTFFGVSGS

-548 IATAACNM
+548 IATAACDM
-556 EGQDGNIMRKTMP
+556 EGQDGDIMRKTMP

-577 NGLIVF
+577 NGLMVF

>member
-1 LELVK
+1 
-6 RILFGTKIQ
+6 
-15 KNTIIGT
+15 
-22 SFIIL
+22 
-27 LLKYDGFVRK
+27 
-37 KYYICHQN
+37 
-45 IIFTPTT
+45 
-52 KKTMSALISV
+52 MSALVSA

-70 LMMGFKVSGYRSA
+70 LMMGFKVSGYKSA
-83 ITTLIVTILLSL
+83 IITLIVTVVLAL
-95 FAVPA
+95 FAAPA
-100 MSIIPEKYADTSILG
+100 LGIVPEKYAQASIVG
-115 ITLWSIVEGLL
+115 ITLWSVVEGLL

-151 VETIKAQF
+151 IETIKTQF

-208 AVICLVANTV
+208 AVICLIANTV

-233 NQVAASGVATPEEL
+233 NQVAASGTATPEEL

-268 ILMMTDKTKI
+268 ILMLTDKTKVI
-278 LKNICI
+278 KNICI
-284 ALFVGTCSIIVQ
+284 ALFVGSFSIIVQ
-296 FCCAHWIGPETP
+296 FCCAHFIGPETP

-315 AIFAMLIYNKLF
+315 AIAAMLIYNKLF
-327 IHDENPADEVI
+327 IHDENPNDEVK
-338 VEKKKL
+338 VEKQNFGL
-344 GIAKTLKAWSVYG
+344 VKTLKAWSVYG

-369 VPPVNDL
+369 VPPVNEL
-376 LSNTLVTKFDIPV
+376 LGSTLVTKFDLPV

-410 VIGGMIQGMSLS
+410 MIGGLIQGMSIGAL
-422 SLMNLLAKTTLN
+422 LKLLAKTTLN
-434 LQKTIVTICCLVA
+434 LQKTVVTICCLVA
-447 IAMLMN
+447 MAMLMN
-453 NTGMTNDIAKGL
+453 NVGMTNDIAKGL
-465 VLLTGATFP
+465 VMLTGVAFP

-506 SDLGLV
+506 TDLGLV
-512 NQGTFFGVTGN
+512 NQGTFFGVSGS

-548 IATAACNM
+548 IATAACDM
-556 EGQDGNIMRKTMP
+556 EGQDGDIMRKTMP

-577 NGLIVF
+577 NGLMVF

>member
-1 LELVK
+1 MTALV
-6 RILFGTKIQ
+6 
-15 KNTIIGT
+15 
-22 SFIIL
+22 
-27 LLKYDGFVRK
+27 
-37 KYYICHQN
+37 
-45 IIFTPTT
+45 
-52 KKTMSALISV
+52 SV

-70 LMMGFKVSGYRSA
+70 LMMGFKVSGYKSA
-83 ITTLIVTILLSL
+83 MITLAVTIALALL
-95 FAVPA
+95 AVPA
-100 MSIIPEKYADTSILG
+100 MGILPEKYAEVSVFG
-115 ITLWSIVEGLL
+115 ITLWSVVEGLL

-132 ILIIICAIF
+132 IMIIIFAIF

-151 VETIKAQF
+151 IETIKTQF

-194 AAILIGLGFKPMFS
+194 AAILISLGFKPMFS

-233 NQVAASGVATPEEL
+233 NQVAASGVASPDEL

-256 QLSLMFFITPFL
+256 QLSLMFYITPFL
-268 ILMMTDKTKI
+268 ILMMTDRKKI
-278 LKNICI
+278 LKNISI
-284 ALFVGTCSIIVQ
+284 ALFVGTFSIVVQ
-296 FCCAHWIGPETP
+296 FCCAHFIGPETP

-315 AIFAMLIYNKLF
+315 AICAMLIFNKLF
-327 IHDENPADEVI
+327 IKKENPGDKVI
-338 VEKKKL
+338 VEKKKYGL
-344 GIAKTLKAWSVYG
+344 AKTLKAWSVYG
-357 LIIFFILISSKI
+357 LIILFILISSKI
-369 VPPVNDL
+369 VPSVNEL
-376 LSNTLVTKFDIPV
+376 LGSTLVTKFDLPV
-389 IGNTFKFG
+389 TGNTFKFG

-410 VIGGMIQGMSLS
+410 VIGGMIQGLS
-422 SLMNLLAKTTLN
+422 FGRLMKLLAKTTLS
-434 LQKTIVTICCLVA
+434 LQKTVVTICCLVA
-447 IAMLMN
+447 MAMLMN

-465 VLLTGATFP
+465 VQLTGSIFP

-512 NQGTFFGVTGN
+512 NQGTFFGVSGN

-556 EGQDGNIMRKTMP
+556 EGQDGDIMRKTMP

-577 NGLIVF
+577 NGLMVF
-583 LGLHVI
+583 LGLHVF

>member
-1 LELVK
+1 MAAIV
-6 RILFGTKIQ
+6 
-15 KNTIIGT
+15 
-22 SFIIL
+22 
-27 LLKYDGFVRK
+27 
-37 KYYICHQN
+37 
-45 IIFTPTT
+45 
-52 KKTMSALISV
+52 SV
-62 IPILLLIV
+62 IPIILLFV
-70 LMMGFKVSGYRSA
+70 LMMGLKMSGWKSA
-83 ITTLIVTILLSL
+83 LIT
-95 FAVPA
+95 
-100 MSIIPEKYADTSILG
+100 
-115 ITLWSIVEGLL
+115 L

-151 VETIKAQF
+151 IETIKTQF

-233 NQVAASGVATPEEL
+233 NQVADGTASPEML
-247 CEVATFIIL
+247 SEVATFIIL

-268 ILMMTDKTKI
+268 ILMMTDRTKVV
-278 LKNICI
+278 KNICLS
-284 ALFVGTCSIIVQ
+284 LFVGFFSIIVQ
-296 FCCAHWIGPETP
+296 FCCAHFLGPETP

-315 AIFAMLIYNKLF
+315 AIIGMLIYNKLF
-327 IHDENPADEVI
+327 IHNDNTDDNVVI
-338 VEKKKL
+338 EKKKF
-344 GIAKTLKAWSVYG
+344 GMTKTLKAWSVYG

-369 VPPVNDL
+369 VPPVNEL
-376 LSNTLVTKFDIPV
+376 LKSTLVTKFDMPV
-389 IGNTFKFG
+389 IGNTFSFG

-410 VIGGMIQGMSLS
+410 MIGGLIQGLS
-422 SLMNLLAKTTLN
+422 FSKLMKMLAKTTIN
-434 LQKTIVTICCLVA
+434 LQKTAITICCLVA
-447 IAMLMN
+447 LAMLMN
-453 NTGMTNDIAKGL
+453 NTGMTLAIATGL
-465 VLLTGATFP
+465 VAMTGVAYP

-481 SIGTFVTGSATNANI
+481 SIGTFVTGSATSANI

-501 QATAA
+501 QAAA
-506 SDLGLV
+506 AGQLGLV
-512 NQGTFFGVTGN
+512 NDAQFFGVNGN

-548 IATAACNM
+548 IATAACDM
-556 EGQDGNIMRKTMP
+556 EGQDGDIMRKTLP

-577 NGLIVF
+577 NGIMVF

>member
-1 LELVK
+1 MTAIV
-6 RILFGTKIQ
+6 
-15 KNTIIGT
+15 
-22 SFIIL
+22 
-27 LLKYDGFVRK
+27 
-37 KYYICHQN
+37 
-45 IIFTPTT
+45 
-52 KKTMSALISV
+52 SA

-70 LMMGFKVSGYRSA
+70 LMMGFKVSGYKSA
-83 ITTLIVTILLSL
+83 LITLAVTILLVL

-100 MSIIPEKYADTSILG
+100 MNIMPEKYADVPVYSI
-115 ITLWSIVEGLL
+115 TVWSVIEGLL
-126 KACFPI
+126 RACFPI

-151 VETIKAQF
+151 IETIKKQF

-208 AVICLVANTV
+208 AVVCLLANTV

-233 NQVAASGVATPEEL
+233 NQVVASGAASPEEL
-247 CEVATFIIL
+247 CEIATFIIV
-256 QLSLMFFITPFL
+256 QLALMFFITPFV
-268 ILMMTDKTKI
+268 ILTMTDRKKI
-278 LKNICI
+278 LKNISI
-284 ALFVGTCSIIVQ
+284 ALFVGTFSIIVQ
-296 FCCAHWIGPETP
+296 FCCAHFLGPETP

-315 AIFAMLIYNKLF
+315 SIIAMLLYNKLF
-327 IHDENPADEVI
+327 LKPKAGKESVPAQ
-338 VEKKKL
+338 KQSFGLK
-344 GIAKTLKAWSVYG
+344 KTLKAWSVYG
-357 LIIFFILISSKI
+357 FIIFFILISSKI
-369 VPPVNDL
+369 VPSVNQ
-376 LSNTLVTKFDIPV
+376 TLNSTAVVKFDLPV
-389 IGNTFKFG
+389 VGNSFKFG
-397 WLSNAGLMIFLGA
+397 LLSNAGLMIFLGA
-410 VIGGMIQGMSLS
+410 VIGGLIQGMSLRR
-422 SLMNLLAKTTLN
+422 LLRLLAKTTIN
-434 LQKTIVTICCLVA
+434 LQKTVVTICCLVA
-447 IAMLMN
+447 MAMLMN
-453 NTGMTNDIAKGL
+453 NSGMTNDIAKGL
-465 VLLTGATFP
+465 VMITGAAFP

-512 NQGTFFGVTGN
+512 NQGTFFGISGN

-548 IATAACNM
+548 IATAACDM
-556 EGQDGNIMRKTMP
+556 EGKDGEIMRKTMP

-577 NGLIVF
+577 NGLMVF
-583 LGLHVI
+583 LGLHVF

>member
-1 LELVK
+1 MTA
-6 RILFGTKIQ
+6 F
-15 KNTIIGT
+15 
-22 SFIIL
+22 
-27 LLKYDGFVRK
+27 
-37 KYYICHQN
+37 
-45 IIFTPTT
+45 
-52 KKTMSALISV
+52 ISV

-83 ITTLIVTILLSL
+83 IVTLVVTILLAL
-95 FAVPA
+95 FAVPS
-100 MSIIPEKYADTSILG
+100 MGIVPEKFAETSIYG
-115 ITLWSIVEGLL
+115 ITLWSVVEGFL

-151 VETIKAQF
+151 IETIKTQF

-233 NQVAASGVATPEEL
+233 NQVAASGTATPEEL

-268 ILMMTDKTKI
+268 ILMMTDRTKI
-278 LKNICI
+278 VKNLTI
-284 ALFVGTCSIIVQ
+284 ALFVGAFSIVVQ
-296 FCCAHWIGPETP
+296 FCCAHFIGPETP

-315 AIFAMLIYNKLF
+315 AICAMLIYNKLF
-327 IHDENPADEVI
+327 IRKAPHSAPEGATIDPAHKTIEAPSGAIGGASSGTV
-338 VEKKKL
+338 
-344 GIAKTLKAWSVYG
+344 GGTFRTLKAWSVYG

-369 VPPVNDL
+369 VPPVNEFL
-376 LSNTLVTKFDIPV
+376 NSTLVTKFDLPV

-410 VIGGMIQGMSLS
+410 VIGGMIQGMSFGK
-422 SLMNLLAKTTLN
+422 LMKLLAKTTLN
-434 LQKTIVTICCLVA
+434 LQKTVVTICCLVA
-447 IAMLMN
+447 MAMLMN

-465 VLLTGATFP
+465 VLLTGAAFP

-512 NQGTFFGVTGN
+512 NQGTFFGVSGN

-548 IATAACNM
+548 IATAACDM
-556 EGQDGNIMRKTMP
+556 EGQDGDIMRKTMP

-577 NGLIVF
+577 NGLMVF
-583 LGLHVI
+583 LGLHVF

>member
-1 LELVK
+1 M
-6 RILFGTKIQ
+6 T
-15 KNTIIGT
+15 
-22 SFIIL
+22 
-27 LLKYDGFVRK
+27 
-37 KYYICHQN
+37 
-45 IIFTPTT
+45 
-52 KKTMSALISV
+52 ALISV

-70 LMMGFKVSGYRSA
+70 LMMGFKVSGYTSA
-83 ITTLIVTILLSL
+83 MITLVVTILLAL
-95 FAVPA
+95 FAVPS
-100 MSIIPEKYADTSILG
+100 MGILPERFAETSIYG
-115 ITLWSIVEGLL
+115 ITLWSVVEGLL

-151 VETIKAQF
+151 IETIKTQF

-233 NQVAASGVATPEEL
+233 NQVAASGTATPEEL

-268 ILMMTDKTKI
+268 ILMMTDRKKI
-278 LKNICI
+278 LKNILI
-284 ALFVGTCSIIVQ
+284 ALFVGSCSIIVQ
-296 FCCAHWIGPETP
+296 FCCAHFIGPETP

-315 AIFAMLIYNKLF
+315 AICAMLVYNKLF
-327 IHDENPADEVI
+327 LRHEAEKDTVH
-338 VEKKKL
+338 VEKKAFGL
-344 GIAKTLKAWSVYG
+344 AKTLRAWSVYG

-369 VPPVNDL
+369 LPSVNEM
-376 LSNTLVTKFDIPV
+376 LSTTLVTKFELPV

-410 VIGGMIQGMSLS
+410 VIGGMIQGLSLGK
-422 SLMNLLAKTTLN
+422 LLTMLAKTALN
-434 LQKTIVTICCLVA
+434 LQKTVVTICCLVA
-447 IAMLMN
+447 MAMLMN

-465 VLLTGATFP
+465 VLLTGAAFP

-512 NQGTFFGVTGN
+512 NQGTFFGVSGN

-548 IATAACNM
+548 IATAACDM
-556 EGQDGNIMRKTMP
+556 EGQDGDIMRKTMP

-577 NGLIVF
+577 NGLMVF